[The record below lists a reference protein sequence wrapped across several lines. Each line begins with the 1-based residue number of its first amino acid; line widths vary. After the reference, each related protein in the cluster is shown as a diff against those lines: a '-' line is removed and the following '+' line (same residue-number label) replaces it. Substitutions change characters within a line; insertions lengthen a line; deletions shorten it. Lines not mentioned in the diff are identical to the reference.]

1 MAFEKETKM
10 SRLTFIGWLK
20 LELMRMSGSKSVS
33 IHKLAALAQEDN
45 SRLAEP
51 LLLYAMETNAAPRL
65 MAYIKDERLIEEY
78 QLVQEI
84 CGERSILDLEK
95 EQGSQLPWSYQKLLA
110 NWDAAEMKS
119 ENIEKSKQMRLERSL
134 QLKAEKGVSNAQIYR
149 ALNLNRGNTNAYF
162 KHGDASKLSLE
173 NATRIMKYLFSL

>member
-1 MAFEKETKM
+1 M

-20 LELMRMSGSKSVS
+20 LDLMRMSGSKTVS

-51 LLLYAMETNAAPRL
+51 LLLYAMETNAVPRL
-65 MAYIKDERLIEEY
+65 IVYIRDKQLIDEY

-84 CGERSILDLEK
+84 CGERSILDLDEN
-95 EQGSQLPWSYQKLLA
+95 EREQLPWSYQKLLA
-110 NWDAAEMKS
+110 NWNSAELKS
-119 ENIEKSKQMRLERSL
+119 INIEKSKQMRLERSL
-134 QLKAEKGVSNAQIYR
+134 QLKAEKGVSNAQIYQ

-162 KHGDASKLSLE
+162 KHGDTSKLSLE
-173 NATRIMKYLFSL
+173 NATGIMKYLYSL